1 MLIALD
7 IGTTNVKA
15 VAFSDEGQ
23 VLAGAERVNRTLAP
37 QPGWS
42 EQEPEAV
49 FQHVLDVLH
58 EVLDVTR
65 PTTSSRR
72 TSAPASAIGTL
83 RGIVFS
89 SAMHGFVAVNSV
101 GNPLTNILLW
111 SDLRAD
117 AIARELRQPGG
128 AGPEIYRRTGVPI
141 HAMSPLTKI
150 IWLRQ
155 NRPDVFQTAHKFL
168 GIKEFVLARL
178 CIEPY
183 SETPVSPSLR
193 CETGVSPY
201 ISTPVSDCVIGE
213 TGVSPYISD
222 ISCAS
227 ATGLMNVHKNEW
239 DEAALA
245 MAGISTERLPVLV
258 SPYHTFFLSEKN
270 ALRWGLPPDVP
281 LIVGAS
287 DGACANLGSGAVQ
300 PGQVAVTIGTSA
312 AIRTITS
319 QPVLDEQMRTF
330 CYRVDESRC
339 IVGGASNNG
348 TNVLEWLRTAVFQ
361 SPLNPEDFANQ
372 ALRVPAGADGLR
384 FLPHIHGE
392 RAPLWDAQAR
402 GSFQGLTAA
411 HGQAHFVRAAMEGV
425 LLNLKEIADAL
436 AVHCPIEMLYAG
448 GGFSRNQLWVKMLA
462 DIFQKPVRVEGLP
475 AEDPLSSFVET
486 SADKKAGGVDV
497 SALGAWQMGKAAI
510 R

>member
-15 VAFSDEGQ
+15 VAFSDDGQ
-23 VLAGAERVNRTLAP
+23 VLAVAERINRTLAP

-58 EVLDVTR
+58 EVIRVTR
-65 PTTSSRR
+65 QTTPSRR
-72 TSAPASAIGTL
+72 TNARGTL

-89 SAMHGFVAVNSV
+89 SAMHGLVAVDIA
-101 GNPLTNILLW
+101 GHPLTNFMLW

-128 AGPEIYRRTGVPI
+128 AGMDIYRRTGVPI

-155 NRPDVFQTAHKFL
+155 NRPDVFYAAHKFL
-168 GIKEFVLARL
+168 GIKEFVLWRL
-178 CIEPY
+178 CSQQY
-183 SETPVSPSLR
+183 GETPVSQRKL
-193 CETGVSPY
+193 
-201 ISTPVSDCVIGE
+201 GE
-213 TGVSPYISD
+213 TGVSPYIAD

-227 ATGLMNVHKNEW
+227 ATGLMNIHKNEW

-245 MAGISTERLPVLV
+245 LAGISAERLPALV
-258 SPYHTFFLSEKN
+258 SPYHTAFLPEKN

-281 LIVGAS
+281 LIAGAS
-287 DGACANLGSGAVQ
+287 DGACANLGSGAVL

-312 AIRTITS
+312 AIRTITNE
-319 QPVLDEQMRTF
+319 PVLDEQMRTF

-361 SPLNPEDFANQ
+361 SPLSPENFANQ
-372 ALRVPAGADGLR
+372 ALAVPAGAEGLR

-411 HGQAHFVRAAMEGV
+411 HRQAHFVRAAMEGV
-425 LLNLKEIADAL
+425 LLNLKEISDAL
-436 AVHCPIEMLYAG
+436 ALHCPIETLYAG
-448 GGFSRNQLWVKMLA
+448 GGFSRNQLWVNMLA
-462 DIFQKPVRVEGLP
+462 DVFQKPVRVE
-475 AEDPLSSFVET
+475 
-486 SADKKAGGVDV
+486 KGGTDV
-497 SALGAWQMGKAAI
+497 SALGAWALGKAAV

>member
-23 VLAGAERVNRTLAP
+23 VLAAVERANRTLAP

-49 FQHVLDVLH
+49 FQNVLDVLH
-58 EVLDVTR
+58 EVLGLIR
-65 PTTSSRR
+65 PATQSRL
-72 TSAPASAIGTL
+72 TSAPGTL

-89 SAMHGFVAVNSV
+89 SAMHGLTAVDAA
-101 GNPLTNILLW
+101 GQPLTNFMLW

-117 AIARELRQPGG
+117 AIAHELREPGG
-128 AGPEIYRRTGVPI
+128 RGPEIYRRTGVPI

-155 NRPDVFQTAHKFL
+155 NRPDVFHAAHKFL

-178 CIEPY
+178 CSQQY
-183 SETPVSPSLR
+183 GETP
-193 CETGVSPY
+193 
-201 ISTPVSDCVIGE
+201 ISHYTLGE

-227 ATGLMNVHKNEW
+227 ATGLMNIHKNEW
-239 DEAALA
+239 DEAALTL
-245 MAGISTERLPVLV
+245 AGISPERLPMLV
-258 SPYHTFFLSEKN
+258 SPYHTVFLREKN
-270 ALRWGLPPDVP
+270 ALHWGLPPDVP
-281 LIVGAS
+281 LIAGGS
-287 DGACANLGSGAVQ
+287 DGACANLGSGAVL

-312 AIRTITS
+312 AIRTIMS
-319 QPVLDEQMRTF
+319 EPVLDEQMRTF

-361 SPLNPEDFANQ
+361 SPLSVADFTHQ
-372 ALRVPAGADGLR
+372 ALAVPAGAEGLR
-384 FLPHIHGE
+384 FLPYIHGE

-402 GSFQGLTAA
+402 GSFVGLTVQ

-425 LLNLKEIADAL
+425 LMNLKEIADAL
-436 AVHCPIEMLYAG
+436 AVHCPIETLYAG
-448 GGFSRNQLWVKMLA
+448 GGFSHNRLWVNMLE
-462 DIFQKPVRVEGLP
+462 DIFQKPVQVEKSG
-475 AEDPLSSFVET
+475 A
-486 SADKKAGGVDV
+486 DV
-497 SALGAWQMGKAAI
+497 SALGAWEMGKAAI

>member
-1 MLIALD
+1 MLLALD

-15 VAFSDEGQ
+15 VAFSGEGQ
-23 VLAGAERVNRTLAP
+23 VLAAAERANRTFAP

-49 FQHVLDVLH
+49 FQHVLGVLR
-58 EVLDVTR
+58 EVIAATR
-65 PTTSSRR
+65 Q
-72 TSAPASAIGTL
+72 ANTL

-89 SAMHGFVAVNSV
+89 SAMHGLVAVDAA
-101 GNPLTNILLW
+101 GHPLTNFLLW

-117 AIARELRQPGG
+117 AIARELRQPDGEG
-128 AGPEIYRRTGVPI
+128 MGIYRRTGVPI
-141 HAMSPLTKI
+141 HAMSPLAKI

-155 NRPDVFQTAHKFL
+155 NRPDVFRVAHKFL

-178 CIEPY
+178 Y
-183 SETPVSPSLR
+183 AETSASPASMAGEEVPAYL
-193 CETGVSPY
+193 
-201 ISTPVSDCVIGE
+201 SDL
-213 TGVSPYISD
+213 
-222 ISCAS
+222 SCAS
-227 ATGLMNVHKNEW
+227 ATGLMNIHKNEW
-239 DEAALA
+239 DEAALVL
-245 MAGISTERLPVLV
+245 AGISPERLPVLV
-258 SPYHTFFLSEKN
+258 SPCHTVFLPEKN

-312 AIRTITS
+312 AIRTITNE
-319 QPVLDEQMRTF
+319 PVLDDRMRTF

-361 SPLNPEDFANQ
+361 SLLSPEDFVNQ
-372 ALRVPAGADGLR
+372 ALAVPAGAEGLR
-384 FLPHIHGE
+384 FFPHIHGE

-402 GSFQGLTAA
+402 GTFTGLTAA

-425 LLNLKEIADAL
+425 LLNLREIADAL
-436 AVHCPIEMLYAG
+436 AVHCPIETLYAG
-448 GGFSRNQLWVKMLA
+448 GGFSRNPLWVKMLA
-462 DIFQKPVRVEGLP
+462 DIFQKPVQVEQSG
-475 AEDPLSSFVET
+475 A
-486 SADKKAGGVDV
+486 DV
-497 SALGAWQMGKAAI
+497 SALGAWEIARTVVG
-510 R
+510 

>member
-15 VAFSDEGQ
+15 VVFSDDGQ
-23 VLAGAERVNRTLAP
+23 VLAAAERANRTLAP

-49 FQHVLDVLH
+49 FQNVLDVLR
-58 EVLDVTR
+58 EVIGATR
-65 PTTSSRR
+65 QTTPSRR
-72 TSAPASAIGTL
+72 TSTL

-89 SAMHGFVAVNSV
+89 SAMHGLTAVDSA
-101 GNPLTNILLW
+101 GDPLTNIMLW

-128 AGPEIYRRTGVPI
+128 AGMDIYCRTGVPI

-155 NRPDVFQTAHKFL
+155 NRPDVFHAAHKFL

-178 CIEPY
+178 FGGTSVPPMSGAVAGIG
-183 SETPVSPSLR
+183 VPSHNYL
-193 CETGVSPY
+193 
-201 ISTPVSDCVIGE
+201 
-213 TGVSPYISD
+213 SD

-227 ATGLMNVHKNEW
+227 ATGLMNIHKNEW

-245 MAGISTERLPVLV
+245 LAGISAERLPVLV
-258 SPYHTFFLSEKN
+258 SPYHTVFLRKKN
-270 ALRWGLPPDVP
+270 ALRWGLPLDVP

-287 DGACANLGSGAVQ
+287 DGACANLGSGAVL

-319 QPVLDEQMRTF
+319 EPVLDEQMRTF
-330 CYRVDESRC
+330 CYRVDASRC

-361 SPLNPEDFANQ
+361 SPLSAEGFANQ
-372 ALRVPAGADGLR
+372 ALAVPAGAEGLR
-384 FLPHIHGE
+384 FLPYIHGE

-402 GSFQGLTAA
+402 GSFIGLTAA
-411 HGQAHFVRAAMEGV
+411 HGQAHFVRAVMEGV

-436 AVHCPIEMLYAG
+436 AVHCPIEVLYAG

-462 DIFQKPVRVEGLP
+462 DIFQKPVRVEKSG
-475 AEDPLSSFVET
+475 A
-486 SADKKAGGVDV
+486 DV
-497 SALGAWQMGKAAI
+497 SALGAWEIGKAAI